1 MDRINRPL
9 KRSRHKAG
17 LSEDNSVA
25 GHNSSFGAD
34 NSGLQLVQNN
44 GNITANF
51 QSQSDYLEASENRN
65 CLRALHATNPHYDKT
80 RIETVK
86 GGLLEDAYIWALENE
101 EFKRWRYE
109 QESQLLWVRGD
120 PGKGKTMLLCGIINE
135 LTKTT
140 LASETTVVFFF
151 CQAADA
157 RINHATGVL
166 RGFIFMLV
174 DRHPSL
180 ISHVRREYDK
190 GGEKVFEDANAWET
204 LVGILTSIL
213 QDPLLQTTY
222 LIIDALDEC
231 TTGLDRLLHLIV
243 EKSSVYPHVKWLVS
257 SRNWPSIEQTL
268 ESASKKER
276 LWLELNE
283 ASVSKAV
290 ATFICYK
297 VQTLTRKK
305 NYPADIQDAVYQH
318 LLANAHG
325 TFLWVAL
332 VCEELA
338 KFSVPKWAVRRK
350 LEQFPPGLDKL
361 YRRMLDQIGDTEDA
375 ELCRSILGISTTVYH
390 PLTLDEISSYVDF
403 PEDLAL
409 SDLEE
414 VIGLC
419 GSFLTIRGSTIFL
432 VHQSAKDFLHRE
444 AVCEIFPRGQE
455 ILHHDIFA
463 KSLDTMARTLRRDI
477 YNLVHPGYPI
487 DRVVQPEPDPLAA
500 VRYACLYW
508 VDHLEICYRQVC
520 TSVLN
525 DFAEGGPVD
534 VVFCKNYLHWL
545 EAIGLLRSVSGGI
558 VSILKLENLIERQ
571 GMVWD
576 TGNRKRVMA
585 INNLDSD
592 FVSVTF
598 LHDSKYLASGST
610 DGTIKLWDTRNGKCL
625 KTLKG
630 HDEHILALAKAR
642 ELQLL
647 ASASLD
653 ETIKIWDINSGAC
666 IQTLNEHNRAAL
678 SVAFSHDS
686 QLLAS
691 GSFDN
696 SIKLWETSSW
706 KCLRTLSGDTSDSW
720 MNSVRF
726 SHDSKLLASGLDDHT
741 ITLWDTNS
749 GKHLQ
754 TFKGHGYHVRS
765 VAFSPDSKLLVS
777 ASSDHT
783 VRIWNATSRQHPRDF
798 ASHSGSAEPFFSH
811 DSRLLATGAKGE
823 PFDIK
828 VWDARNGQCLQSF
841 NGWDHGIHSL
851 MFSHNL
857 KLLVSQSWGSTVR
870 VLDVGS
876 GKCLQTF
883 NAYRRERDRVLNVR
897 DVFLNNPDLKLFDGT
912 VGLSSFSVD
921 GPNSQTHKASPY
933 SQGFGITWDYECIT
947 WNSKCL
953 LWLPP
958 EYRPDS
964 LSSAVVTEST
974 MCICCASGRVLL
986 FTFDSAILSNA
997 LAAPNVGIK
1006 RS

>member
-1 MDRINRPL
+1 
-9 KRSRHKAG
+9 
-17 LSEDNSVA
+17 
-25 GHNSSFGAD
+25 
-34 NSGLQLVQNN
+34 
-44 GNITANF
+44 
-51 QSQSDYLEASENRN
+51 
-65 CLRALHATNPHYDKT
+65 
-80 RIETVK
+80 
-86 GGLLEDAYIWALENE
+86 
-101 EFKRWRYE
+101 
-109 QESQLLWVRGD
+109 
-120 PGKGKTMLLCGIINE
+120 MLLCGIINE

-558 VSILKLENLIERQ
+558 VSILKLENLIEVCD
-571 GMVWD
+571 M
-576 TGNRKRVMA
+576 
-585 INNLDSD
+585 
-592 FVSVTF
+592 
-598 LHDSKYLASGST
+598 HPST
-610 DGTIKLWDTRNGKCL
+610 
-625 KTLKG
+625 
-630 HDEHILALAKAR
+630 
-642 ELQLL
+642 
-647 ASASLD
+647 
-653 ETIKIWDINSGAC
+653 
-666 IQTLNEHNRAAL
+666 
-678 SVAFSHDS
+678 
-686 QLLAS
+686 
-691 GSFDN
+691 
-696 SIKLWETSSW
+696 
-706 KCLRTLSGDTSDSW
+706 
-720 MNSVRF
+720 
-726 SHDSKLLASGLDDHT
+726 
-741 ITLWDTNS
+741 
-749 GKHLQ
+749 
-754 TFKGHGYHVRS
+754 
-765 VAFSPDSKLLVS
+765 
-777 ASSDHT
+777 
-783 VRIWNATSRQHPRDF
+783 
-798 ASHSGSAEPFFSH
+798 
-811 DSRLLATGAKGE
+811 
-823 PFDIK
+823 
-828 VWDARNGQCLQSF
+828 
-841 NGWDHGIHSL
+841 
-851 MFSHNL
+851 
-857 KLLVSQSWGSTVR
+857 
-870 VLDVGS
+870 
-876 GKCLQTF
+876 
-883 NAYRRERDRVLNVR
+883 
-897 DVFLNNPDLKLFDGT
+897 
-912 VGLSSFSVD
+912 
-921 GPNSQTHKASPY
+921 
-933 SQGFGITWDYECIT
+933 
-947 WNSKCL
+947 
-953 LWLPP
+953 
-958 EYRPDS
+958 
-964 LSSAVVTEST
+964 
-974 MCICCASGRVLL
+974 
-986 FTFDSAILSNA
+986 
-997 LAAPNVGIK
+997 
-1006 RS
+1006 